1 MRVPKNLFTL
11 KIISSYLLLA
21 FLALLVSIFV
31 YGEIRDYFT
40 SESEV
45 KGETKLLMANSL
57 LTQLHEAESLSKLA
71 IQSKKQQNFTE
82 YSLKIDS
89 VLNNIDTI
97 KMAD

>member
-57 LTQLHEAESLSKLA
+57 LTQLHEAESLCPKRGEGALARGPHRRAGQCLA
-71 IQSKKQQNFTE
+71 I
-82 YSLKIDS
+82 
-89 VLNNIDTI
+89 
-97 KMAD
+97 